1 MTKSSVDSD
10 RLLNR
15 MAIIAASV
23 LAGLFISSAS
33 QALTINTATSG
44 LHQGWGCT
52 SSVFC
57 VPGPAIYSLDL
68 PGPSVAGTFDLTAGV
83 LTFSITLASANF
95 SGPDGLVTDVV
106 FGPLTYS
113 GSFALSPTA
122 NPNEFSASS
131 QSATVTGTATPV
143 GAGVP
148 AAINLVANTQ
158 AICTDQ
164 PGPSLTCGL
173 TFGSGNSPMP
183 ISVNGQDRYFVQT
196 VDLFSVVPEPSTA
209 LLLGIG
215 LGALGLRRR
224 AAVDSSS

>member
-1 MTKSSVDSD
+1 MTKFSVGRN

-15 MAIIAASV
+15 MAIFVASV

-44 LHQGWGCT
+44 LHQGWGCS

-57 VPGPAIYSLDL
+57 LPTTAIYSLDL
-68 PGPSVAGTFDLTAGV
+68 PGPSVSGTFELTAGV

-95 SGPDGLVTDVV
+95 TGPDGLVSDVV
-106 FGPLTYS
+106 FAPVTYS

-122 NPNEFSASS
+122 NPDEFSASN
-131 QSATVTGTATPV
+131 QSATVTGTATPT
-143 GAGVP
+143 GAGFP
-148 AAINLVANTQ
+148 AAINLIANTQ

-164 PGPSLTCGL
+164 AGPSLTCGL
-173 TFGSGNSPMP
+173 TFGSGGSPMP
-183 ISVNGQDRYFVQT
+183 ISVDGQTRYFVHT
-196 VDLFSVVPEPSTA
+196 VDIFSVVPEPSTA

-224 AAVDSSS
+224 AAADSSS